1 MIARGLFSPTLLL
14 LAIAGAVQPVY
25 AESPTG
31 DGASAKQD
39 LWSFQPVRPVLPP
52 MLSPSESIESPVDS
66 FILARLTE
74 HGLPLSDPTE
84 KRTLLR
90 RATFDLTGLPPTPE
104 ETEAFLADDSPAAFE
119 RVIDRLLASPRY
131 GQRWAR
137 HWLDVVRYADA
148 RDLIQLPAE
157 SDFRE
162 IWRYRDWVVNA
173 FNGDLPYDEFVRRQI
188 AGDLLQPTDP
198 ARIDADSLVA
208 TGFLAL
214 ADFVPGDVDKELMV
228 ADCVNDQLDVMGR
241 AVLGLTLGCARCH
254 DHKFDPIS
262 MRDYYSLAGIF
273 FSTRLIPGPVA
284 GNTPLVRVPLLSSV
298 ELQAIEA
305 ETARTKSRIAQLTT
319 EIPTTAARE
328 YRLSM
333 EKLVLDETP
342 RYLFAVW
349 EYRHSDESRPDAPKY
364 AADRGLDPSR
374 FAKWLTYVQDRTHPA
389 IAPLTSIE
397 DRAAAESRVGELH
410 RDLASVAAR
419 RGAAE
424 GGSPVQEGADTEL
437 LALRADDPR
446 LVVGQDGQVTI
457 WPDRAGVADDAAVV
471 ADQVAPRLMTA
482 TICGHSRPVLK
493 FQGQETLQSPCT
505 VPAVGSLFVVFRP
518 DANSEGGQRLVG
530 WEDSSVGRHGL
541 GVMPDAAGA
550 FQGILRCDGSGGDV
564 MVAAP
569 PAPEFQLVTLTWG
582 PSGVEAYRD
591 GTLVAT
597 NKTIQAVSSDPQIT
611 ALHIGGPGSG
621 TAARFRGELAEL
633 RVYAAPL
640 GTAKRNQVEA
650 ELRQRWFE
658 ADPLAEIPVDP
669 IVDLYQEILSPRGP
683 YWVAEADRAALL
695 PADARFRLDQ
705 LQAELEIL
713 KSKTTP
719 EIPRAVVVQEGGPT
733 GTRHE
738 GFHDAQIYIRGK
750 PTNLGPTVPRGFPRR
765 LAGDNQRPITEGS
778 GRRQL
783 AEWLV
788 SPDNPLTARVMV
800 NRIWQHH
807 FGQGLVR
814 TSANFGARGERP
826 SHPELLDY
834 LADRF
839 VAAGWS
845 VKAMHRLI
853 MLSRVYRQNSRADER
868 ALATDPENRLL
879 AYMPRRRLEAEE
891 IRDSLLAVA
900 NRLDSTAGG
909 PGFLELATPRRSL
922 YLMSV
927 RTGAKTADFG
937 PLFDGADCSAVV
949 ERRNQ
954 STVAPQALFLMN
966 DPFVLDLAAAL
977 SERILRD
984 VSEEDQSRRIDRL
997 YQIVL
1002 GRPPTPAEI
1011 DIGQRLLEESVGT
1024 DGWTRYCHV
1033 MLCTNE
1039 FVYVD

>member
-1 MIARGLFSPTLLL
+1 MIARGLVCPTLLL
-14 LAIAGAVQPVY
+14 LAIGGAIQLTF

-31 DGASAKQD
+31 DDPSARPN

-52 MLSPSESIESPVDS
+52 LLGPSEDIESPVDS
-66 FILARLTE
+66 FILAGLAE
-74 HGLPLSDPTE
+74 HGLTLSEPAD

-90 RATFDLTGLPPTPE
+90 RATFDLTGLPPTPGE
-104 ETEAFLADDSPAAFE
+104 MEAFLADASPAAFE
-119 RVIDRLLASPRY
+119 RVVDRLLASPRY

-137 HWLDVVRYADA
+137 HWLDVARYADA

-162 IWRYRDWVVNA
+162 IWRYRDWVVDS
-173 FNGDLPYDEFVRRQI
+173 FNGDLPYDEFIRRQI
-188 AGDLLQPTDP
+188 AGDLLQPADP
-198 ARIDADSLVA
+198 ARIDADGLVA

-284 GNTPLVRVPLLSSV
+284 GNTPLVRVPLLPPA
-298 ELQAIEA
+298 ELQAIEMEA
-305 ETARTKSRIAQLTT
+305 ARAKSRIAQLTT
-319 EIPTTAARE
+319 EIRTTVARE

-333 EKLVLDETP
+333 ERLVLDETP
-342 RYLFAVW
+342 RYLLAVW
-349 EYRHSDESRPDAPKY
+349 EYRRSDGPRPDAPKY
-364 AADRGLDPSR
+364 AADRGLDAAR
-374 FAKWLTYVQDRTHPA
+374 FARWLTYVQDRTHPA
-389 IAPLTSIE
+389 IVSVTSIGE
-397 DRAAAESRVGELH
+397 RAAAESRVGQLH
-410 RDLASVAAR
+410 RELASVAAR
-419 RGAAE
+419 PTAAE
-424 GGSPVQEGADTEL
+424 GDSPGWQGANAEL
-437 LALRADDPR
+437 LAFRADDPR
-446 LVVGQDGQVTI
+446 LIVGSDGLVKI
-457 WPDRAGVADDAAVV
+457 WPDRAGVAEDATIV
-471 ADQVAPRLMTA
+471 ADQGAPRLTTA
-482 TICGHSRPVLK
+482 TIGGRSRPVLR
-493 FQGQETLQSPCT
+493 FQGQESLEAPCT

-518 DANSEGGQRLVG
+518 DASAVGGQRLVG

-550 FQGILRCDGSGGDV
+550 CQAILRCDGASGDV
-564 MVAAP
+564 TVAAP
-569 PAPEFQLVTLTWG
+569 PAPEFQLLAITWG
-582 PSGVEAYRD
+582 PNGVEAYRD
-591 GTLVAT
+591 GSLVAT
-597 NKTIQAVSSDPQIT
+597 NKAIQAVSSDPQIA
-611 ALHIGGPGSG
+611 ALRIGGPGSG
-621 TAARFRGELAEL
+621 AAARFRGELAEL
-633 RVYAAPL
+633 RVYAAAL
-640 GTAKRNQVEA
+640 DIAERNQVEA
-650 ELRQRWFE
+650 ALRRRWFE
-658 ADPLAEIPVDP
+658 ADVPAEAPVDP
-669 IVDLYQEILSPRGP
+669 VADLYQELSSPRGP
-683 YWVAEADRAALL
+683 YWVAEADRATLL
-695 PADARFRLDQ
+695 PAEARLQLDQ
-705 LQAELEIL
+705 LHAELETL

-719 EIPRAVVVQEGGPT
+719 EIPRAVVVQDGGPP

-750 PTNLGPTVPRGFPRR
+750 PTNLGAAVPRGFPRR

-788 SPDNPLTARVMV
+788 SPENPLTARVMV

-814 TSANFGARGERP
+814 TSANFGARGEQP

-834 LADRF
+834 LAKRF
-839 VAAGWS
+839 LDAGWS
-845 VKAMHRLI
+845 VKAMHRLV
-853 MLSRVYRQNSRADER
+853 MLSRVYRQSSLASER
-868 ALATDPENRLL
+868 ALAADPENRLL
-879 AYMPRRRLEAEE
+879 ACMPRRRLEAEE

-909 PGFLELATPRRSL
+909 PGFLDLATPRRSL

-949 ERRNQ
+949 ERRSQ

-966 DPFVLDLAAAL
+966 DPFVVDLAAAL
-977 SERILRD
+977 SERILRE
-984 VSEEDQSRRIDRL
+984 VSEEDESRRIDRL

-1002 GRPPTPAEI
+1002 GRVPTVAEVE
-1011 DIGQRLLEESVGT
+1011 IGRRLLEESVGS
-1024 DGWTRYCHV
+1024 DRWARYCHV